1 MNLNR
6 LYKSVFKSALALIA
20 VVTLSACDNISFGD
34 DDNGTGDGS
43 AGSPEVVQGDC
54 NAVTTGVNWDALM
67 TENCPNLSD
76 YNLFAD
82 KTDPT
87 ANPNDS
93 GIPYDLSTALFTDYA
108 SKYRFVFIPE
118 GKTVNYSEHEVLEFP
133 VGSVLVK
140 TFAMPENT
148 SFREGG
154 ELVIETRLLI
164 LRENGWVAR
173 PYYWEN
179 QDDAILAIA
188 GKSIPDM
195 TTNHNGV
202 DITFTYGVPK
212 ATSCTSCHAVVPLLQ
227 DSEDTRGAIFKPI
240 GPKARFL
247 NKDFDYGD
255 TIANQL
261 SYWEEK
267 GILANLPVNMGEVSK
282 APVFSD
288 TTDINAL
295 NSEDLMD
302 TAKAYLDINCA
313 HCHRS
318 EYTLPEPNY
327 AGAAGGSGLQVEYN
341 RPYEENPGKFGV
353 CKTPVAGGH
362 TDYPLDVIPQ
372 DADNSYLLFRVNTT
386 DQRHRMP
393 ELGRSTV
400 HGEGVSLLRRWINNL
415 PEASCSP

>member
-1 MNLNR
+1 MNLHQI
-6 LYKSVFKSALALIA
+6 KKTVFKGTATLAAALL
-20 VVTLSACDNISFGD
+20 LSACDNITIGD
-34 DDNGTGDGS
+34 DDNNNGGGGTPGT
-43 AGSPEVVQGDC
+43 VQGDC
-54 NAVTTGVNWDALM
+54 NAVTSGVNWDALM
-67 TENCPNLSD
+67 TENCERLSD

-82 KTDPT
+82 NTDPT
-87 ANPNDS
+87 ANPNAG

-108 SKYRFVFIPE
+108 SKYRFIFIPE
-118 GKTVNYSEHEVLEFP
+118 GEKVNYSEHEVLEFP

-148 SFREGG
+148 SFREGN

-164 LRENGWVAR
+164 RRENGWVAR

-179 QDDAILAIA
+179 QQDATLAIA
-188 GKSIPDM
+188 GKTIPDM
-195 TTNHNGV
+195 TTNHNGA
-202 DITFTYGVPK
+202 DITFTYSVPK

-227 DSEDTRGAIFKPI
+227 GADDTRGAIFMPI
-240 GPKARFL
+240 GPKARYL
-247 NKDFDYGD
+247 NKDFDYGG

-261 SYWEEK
+261 KYWEQK
-267 GILANLPVNMGEVSK
+267 GILASLPANLSTVSK
-282 APVFSD
+282 APQFSD

-295 NSEDLMD
+295 STDEMQD

-327 AGAAGGSGLQVEYN
+327 AGPAGGSGLQVEYN
-341 RPYEENPGKFGV
+341 RPYADDPGKFGV

-362 TDYPLDVIPQ
+362 QDYPMDVIPQ
-372 DADNSYLLFRVNTT
+372 DPDNSYLLFRVSTT

-393 ELGRSTV
+393 ELGRATV
-400 HGEGVSLLRRWINNL
+400 HSEGVSLLRRWINSL
-415 PEASCSP
+415 PAASCTP